1 MNGTNITESEI
12 FRELQALKKE
22 NAALK
27 VSLNKYISE
36 TENRFQYMADTAPML
51 VWQAGTDTLCYYFNQ
66 TWLDFTGRTM
76 KQEYGNGWAEGVH
89 PDDLQ
94 RCLDIYLGAFHA
106 HRKFRMEYR
115 LRRADGEYR
124 WLSDN
129 GAPWFTP
136 EGEFAGYIGLC
147 ADITEV
153 KNAQDILAENNSRLA
168 LAMNAANIAWWEM
181 DVLTGDIT
189 FSSHKA
195 EMLGFPPENFKHYK
209 DFMSLVHPDDYESAM
224 EAMRSHFKGKTDK
237 YETDYRIKTI
247 SGDYKYFHDI
257 GSIQK
262 RDASGMPTYISG
274 LVIDITA
281 RKMAENSLL
290 ESEEFNRTLFMKSPD
305 AYLTIVDGIFT
316 ECNHATEIMLR
327 GERSQIIGQPPEI
340 LSPEYQPDGRKSS
353 LAAEENINQAIKK
366 GRHSFEWVHRRFDG
380 TNFFADVSIA
390 AMMINDKPALF
401 TTWRDITERK
411 KAEDEL
417 NVINEEL
424 LVSKSMIE
432 ENLFQQNALVEE
444 LTVTKDELEKI
455 NSIKDKFFSIIAHDL
470 KSPFQG
476 LVGLT
481 ELLAD
486 DINSFS
492 LDELSKLCREI
503 SDNSKNLLKLLINLL
518 EWARMQQGSISFIPV
533 KLNISKLISSNI
545 EVMIKSAEQK
555 NISILFDTV
564 SDYEVYADEHMLNS
578 TIRNLLSNALK
589 FTAPNGKVTVQTK
602 LVDNSTLE
610 ISLSDSGIGMPKDLL
625 NNLFKMDEQVGRKG
639 TSGESSTGLGL
650 LLCKEFVEKHGGKIR
665 AESTEGIGSTFY
677 FTLPV

>member
-168 LAMNAANIAWWEM
+168 LAMNTANIAWWEM

-262 RDASGMPTYISG
+262 R
-274 LVIDITA
+274 V
-281 RKMAENSLL
+281 
-290 ESEEFNRTLFMKSPD
+290 
-305 AYLTIVDGIFT
+305 
-316 ECNHATEIMLR
+316 
-327 GERSQIIGQPPEI
+327 
-340 LSPEYQPDGRKSS
+340 
-353 LAAEENINQAIKK
+353 
-366 GRHSFEWVHRRFDG
+366 SFR
-380 TNFFADVSIA
+380 I
-390 AMMINDKPALF
+390 
-401 TTWRDITERK
+401 
-411 KAEDEL
+411 
-417 NVINEEL
+417 
-424 LVSKSMIE
+424 
-432 ENLFQQNALVEE
+432 
-444 LTVTKDELEKI
+444 
-455 NSIKDKFFSIIAHDL
+455 
-470 KSPFQG
+470 
-476 LVGLT
+476 
-481 ELLAD
+481 
-486 DINSFS
+486 
-492 LDELSKLCREI
+492 
-503 SDNSKNLLKLLINLL
+503 
-518 EWARMQQGSISFIPV
+518 
-533 KLNISKLISSNI
+533 
-545 EVMIKSAEQK
+545 
-555 NISILFDTV
+555 
-564 SDYEVYADEHMLNS
+564 
-578 TIRNLLSNALK
+578 
-589 FTAPNGKVTVQTK
+589 
-602 LVDNSTLE
+602 
-610 ISLSDSGIGMPKDLL
+610 
-625 NNLFKMDEQVGRKG
+625 
-639 TSGESSTGLGL
+639 
-650 LLCKEFVEKHGGKIR
+650 
-665 AESTEGIGSTFY
+665 
-677 FTLPV
+677 